1 MIEPITINPEKL
13 DTTDEVLNLNE
24 LEKHRIRPTD
34 IIPPPEIALV
44 MVDEDSGKESIIAT
58 MDNAS
63 TFIGKAKVGKTYL
76 ISIAVAAYIGPNII
90 FRTFKGCLPPHKCNV
105 LLFDTEQSK
114 WHVQKVV
121 KRICSLAE
129 ISNPEN
135 LIVYGLRSE
144 DTKTRLAFIEKKI
157 YETPNLGVVII
168 DGVRDLVFDIN
179 SPQEATEIAGKLLK
193 WSEELNIHITTIL
206 HQNKGDGNAR
216 GHLGT
221 ELINKS
227 ETVLAIEKKDNS
239 DIAVVVPHF
248 CRNRKP
254 EPFAFEID
262 DSGMP
267 FKVRV
272 PQDRERKEKFNIEDI
287 ELSVIWELIQTVF
300 AEYKNPVPLTDG
312 LLRLEIKKAS
322 KGFFPAKEIL
332 NDSEVNKILL
342 TAKANEMI
350 IQEKKRYPFKIGSFP
365 L

>member
-1 MIEPITINPEKL
+1 MIEPLTLDPEKL
-13 DTTDEVLNLNE
+13 EKEIDFDQ
-24 LEKHRIRPTD
+24 LEKHRIRPSD
-34 IIPPPEIALV
+34 IIPPPELALV
-44 MVDEDSGKESIIAT
+44 MVDEDSGKEAIIAT
-58 MDNAS
+58 LDNAS

-76 ISIAVAAYIGPNII
+76 ISIVVAAYLGLDLI
-90 FRTFKGCLPPHKCNV
+90 FRTFKGCLPPHKRNI
-105 LLFDTEQSK
+105 LLFDTEQSR
-114 WHVQKVV
+114 WHVQKLVR
-121 KRICSLAE
+121 RICMLAN
-129 ISNPEN
+129 IDNPEN

-179 SPQEATEIAGKLLK
+179 SPEEATEIAGKLLK

-227 ETVLAIEKKDNS
+227 ETVLAVEKKDKSN
-239 DIAVVVPHF
+239 IAVVVPHF
-248 CRNRKP
+248 CRNREP

-262 DSGMP
+262 DNGMP

-272 PQDRERKEKFNIEDI
+272 PQDRESKPKFSIDEVQ
-287 ELSVIWELIQTVF
+287 LSVIWELVQTVF
-300 AEYKNPVPLTDG
+300 AESKAGAPMTDG
-312 LLRLEIKKAS
+312 ILRVQIKSAS
-322 KGFFPAKEIL
+322 KGFFPEKEIL
-332 NDSEVNKILL
+332 NDAEVNKVLL
-342 TAKANEMI
+342 IAKANEMI
-350 IQEKKRYPFKIGSFP
+350 IQEKKRYPFKLGNFP